1 MYLYQNGQSVQIEI
15 SNIYHAMFQPK
26 KRRMRESRN
35 VYRAHV
41 EKPKEDMIDPALKEL
56 LALSLRFVSKYAI
69 LDFAFWKV
77 PRLTYEG
84 KR

>member
-1 MYLYQNGQSVQIEI
+1 MNFYQNVKSVQLEI
-15 SNIYHAMFQPK
+15 SNIYHTMFQPK

-41 EKPKEDMIDPALKEL
+41 EKPKEDMIDTALKEL